1 MNSIIKLTS
10 GETLVAEVVHE
21 DELVTSILEPLAL
34 EFGEGESGRPMLI
47 AMSWIPL
54 TKAVNMVNLKTSH
67 VIAVAECDDEVSSY
81 YEKSLAIMKHD
92 IRKLQEIM
100 KKETGIDDINEI
112 KRRLAARYQI
122 DDEDE
127 EFDQWVEEFGDT
139 TMTANTVH

>member
-1 MNSIIKLTS
+1 
-10 GETLVAEVVHE
+10 
-21 DELVTSILEPLAL
+21 
-34 EFGEGESGRPMLI
+34 
-47 AMSWIPL
+47 
-54 TKAVNMVNLKTSH
+54 MVNLKTSH